1 MSKVS
6 RLIRYYETVQ
16 QFINDEYKHIRR
28 SSVPIKRNYDKRSH
42 SSAVFD
48 KCVTPARATR
58 LNNNETGAK
67 GYLEVTPEKSV
78 SPGTQSSWQ
87 LQQLDTKVS
96 EGIENTSESTSKVI
110 ENIQVSKETDNTSES
125 KGTGNNSVPKGSVS
139 RGTENTSLSKG
150 IENIPVS
157 KATENIPVSKA
168 TEKNSVSEGTDS
180 NSVSQGTENTSLSK
194 GSVSR
199 GTEKTSVSKGTE
211 NTSLSKGSVSRGTEK
226 NSASKRTEN
235 ILVSKGTEKSS
246 VSQVTENIS
255 VSKGTENTSV
265 LTGTQPSNIRS
276 SEIIDDQKL
285 ILKSKSGKTRSGLD
299 NETEIDQ
306 ERVRSKE
313 DGRSS
318 QRVVYPG
325 KEDIL
330 TVSEV
335 VCSKSAVSCV
345 SRTDKNEAGED
356 VRVPISGGGRMIN
369 TSTPVPSPQ
378 TREMNP
384 TLPLNLMELNI
395 ARSEDSSEREIVLV
409 RNKTQAEMTGK
420 TRQQNRDQ
428 DGDVNQDEGRGRG
441 CDAGP
446 HRITS
451 LSCHASN
458 LKPASSS
465 IIFDKELFE

>member
-42 SSAVFD
+42 SSVFD
-48 KCVTPARATR
+48 KFVTPSRATR
-58 LNNNETGAK
+58 FNENETGAK

-87 LQQLDTKVS
+87 LQQLDKVT
-96 EGIENTSESTSKVI
+96 EGIENSSESTSKVI

-180 NSVSQGTENTSLSK
+180 NSVSK
-194 GSVSR
+194 R
-199 GTEKTSVSKGTE
+199 TE

-255 VSKGTENTSV
+255 VSQGTENTSV

>member
-42 SSAVFD
+42 SSAVFN
-48 KCVTPARATR
+48 KCVTPSRATR
-58 LNNNETGAK
+58 FDDNDTGAK
-67 GYLEVTPEKSV
+67 GCLEVTPEKSV

-96 EGIENTSESTSKVI
+96 EGIENTSESTSKVT

-150 IENIPVS
+150 IENIPFS

-194 GSVSR
+194 GSV
-199 GTEKTSVSKGTE
+199 T
-211 NTSLSKGSVSRGTEK
+211 RGTEK

-345 SRTDKNEAGED
+345 SGTDKNEAGED

-451 LSCHASN
+451 LSCHVSN